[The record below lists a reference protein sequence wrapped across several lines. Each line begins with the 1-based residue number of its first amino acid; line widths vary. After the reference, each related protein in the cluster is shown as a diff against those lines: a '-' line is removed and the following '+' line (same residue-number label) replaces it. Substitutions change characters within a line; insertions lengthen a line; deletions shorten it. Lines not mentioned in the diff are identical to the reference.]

1 MLLSREIVGGWE
13 GGERG
18 KEGGRRDGERGGGGG
33 GVELG
38 KARQRERVTTQH
50 AQNLSHKEGDLGR
63 KL

>member
-1 MLLSREIVGGWE
+1 MLLSQEIVGGWV

-18 KEGGRRDGERGGGGG
+18 KEGGRRDGER